1 MAVRIVKVLPGL
13 ELELHFCRSY
23 HSRYHQGS
31 GARCFRIAQAI
42 TEDDV
47 FVTGAILE
55 GERNRLWLVFY
66 CHQGRFVCEYCFV
79 RSELLSF
86 LQDASWI
93 AGLKYTG
100 YNLEFLDKLKRFEK
114 AQRTW

>member
-13 ELELHFCRSY
+13 ELELHFAGHITQDITRAVELVASV
-23 HSRYHQGS
+23 
-31 GARCFRIAQAI
+31 IAHAI

-55 GERNRLWLVFY
+55 EEGDNLWLGFY
-66 CHQGRFVCEYCFV
+66 RHQRRFVREYCFD

-86 LQDASWI
+86 LQDAGWI
-93 AGLKYTG
+93 TGLKYNG
-100 YNLEFLDKLKRFEK
+100 YNLEFLDRLKRFEK
-114 AQRTW
+114 DHRIW